1 MDKERIIMILREHAP
16 ELKAAGLIHLRLF
29 GSVAR
34 GEANAQS
41 DVDLLADFDQSK
53 RVTLVTVGSLEN
65 RLRNLLG
72 AKVELSS
79 VEWMREP
86 IREQAL
92 REAVV
97 AF

>member
-1 MDKERIIMILREHAP
+1 MNREFVLDVLREHAL
-16 ELKAAGLIHLRLF
+16 ELQAAGVAHLRVF

-34 GEANAQS
+34 GEAGPES
-41 DVDLLADFDQSK
+41 DVDLLVDFDQRK
-53 RVTLVTVGSLEN
+53 RVTLVSVGSLEH
-65 RLRNLLG
+65 RLGALLG

-79 VEWMREP
+79 AAWMREP
-86 IREQAL
+86 IREQAI

>member
-1 MDKERIIMILREHAP
+1 MDKERIIVILREHEP
-16 ELKAAGLIHLRLF
+16 ELKAAGVTHLRLF
-29 GSVAR
+29 VSVAR
-34 GEANAQS
+34 GEANSLS

-53 RVTLVTVGSLEN
+53 RITLVTVGSLES
-65 RLRNLLG
+65 RLRDLLG
-72 AKVELSS
+72 ANVELSS
-79 VEWMREP
+79 AEWMREP